1 MKPNWPT
8 KKLAKSKDFLRSL
21 WNKWYLFPLLILIV
35 IPAFYSYSRG
45 LDINYWDGTIGNWL
59 ATMLGIIGGIPIA
72 FEINKFI
79 TRQEE
84 KRKLKEAK
92 EENREILSLIKQ
104 ELVFNLDRLKDRES
118 DPNNLPPHPYQIDVW
133 ETFSDSGQIS
143 KIINSQVLNR
153 IASAYSIIKI
163 ERFIEQNCYL
173 ATRGAFAYSGTERA
187 TKLLLEDGRRF
198 DKQLRENTEYAIRE
212 IDKELKQK

>member
-1 MKPNWPT
+1 
-8 KKLAKSKDFLRSL
+8 
-21 WNKWYLFPLLILIV
+21 
-35 IPAFYSYSRG
+35 
-45 LDINYWDGTIGNWL
+45 
-59 ATMLGIIGGIPIA
+59 MLGIIGGIPIA

-79 TRQEE
+79 TRQEK

-92 EENREILSLIKQ
+92 EKNQEILSLIKQ

-118 DPNNLPPHPYQIDVW
+118 DPNSLPPHPYQLDVW

-143 KIINSQVLNR
+143 RIINSQVLNR

-173 ATRGAFAYSGTERA
+173 ATRGAFAYSGTERT
-187 TKLLLEDGRRF
+187 TKLLLEDARRF
-198 DKQLRENTEYAIRE
+198 DKQLRENTEYAIKE
-212 IDKELKQK
+212 IDKELMQK

>member
-1 MKPNWPT
+1 MAWPT
-8 KKLAKSKDFLRSL
+8 KKLGESL
-21 WNKWYLFPLLILIV
+21 LFIILIAILV
-35 IPAFYSYSRG
+35 SPFIYIAICSPGKGF
-45 LDINYWDGTIGNWL
+45 WDNAVGNLL
-59 ATMLGIIGGIPIA
+59 ATAIALIAGIPIA
-72 FEINKFI
+72 LEINRSI
-79 TRQEE
+79 IRQEE
-84 KRKLKEAK
+84 ESKLSEAK
-92 EENREILSLIKQ
+92 EKNREILSLIKQ

-118 DPNNLPPHPYQIDVW
+118 DPNNLPPHPYQLDVW

-143 KIINSQVLNR
+143 RIINSQILNR

-187 TKLLLEDGRRF
+187 MKLLLEDGRRF